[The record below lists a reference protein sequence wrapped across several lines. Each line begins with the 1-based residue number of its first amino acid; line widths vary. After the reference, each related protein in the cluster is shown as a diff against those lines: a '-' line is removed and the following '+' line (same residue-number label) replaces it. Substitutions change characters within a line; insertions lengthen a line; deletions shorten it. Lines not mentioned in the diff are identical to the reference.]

1 MSGSEIEPSTDDLLA
16 RRGELCAAAQLAALE
31 GIVDLI
37 GTDEALS
44 ELGAIDA
51 ALRARNV
58 DPHGD

>member
-1 MSGSEIEPSTDDLLA
+1 MSGSEPSTDDLLA

-37 GTDEALS
+37 DSDEALA
-44 ELGAIDA
+44 ELAAIDA

-58 DPHGD
+58 APHGD

>member
-1 MSGSEIEPSTDDLLA
+1 MSGSEPSPDDLLA

-37 GTDEALS
+37 DSDAALA
-44 ELGAIDA
+44 ELVAIDA

>member
-1 MSGSEIEPSTDDLLA
+1 MSGSEPSTDDLLA

-37 GTDEALS
+37 DSDEALA
-44 ELGAIDA
+44 ELVAIDA

-58 DPHGD
+58 APHGD

>member
-1 MSGSEIEPSTDDLLA
+1 MSGTEPSTDDLLA

-37 GTDEALS
+37 DSDAALA
-44 ELGAIDA
+44 ELVAIDA